1 LSPSRIRSTGR
12 EATGQ
17 VGCRAYKPLYGIGFT
32 PWEEIAE
39 LPAFA
44 DRFAA
49 LFEREEAGRR
59 PPYGPVLDLGCGSG
73 IWAVELAR
81 RGWEVTGV
89 DIVPKA
95 LRRARR
101 RAREAGV
108 ELRLVEGDVTKLGA
122 AGVGTGFPLLIDFGL
137 FHDELSDRQRAAM
150 GREVSAVAAP
160 GAELLMVAWAPARRP
175 LLPRG
180 ASRADIEAAYRGWS
194 VVEEEPFDIAD
205 APFYRFMPKADPRL
219 YRLRRD

>member
-1 LSPSRIRSTGR
+1 MSLG
-12 EATGQ
+12 
-17 VGCRAYKPLYGIGFT
+17 YKVLYGIGFT

-39 LPAFA
+39 LPAFTE
-44 DRFAA
+44 RFAA
-49 LFEREEAGRR
+49 LFDREEAGRT

-73 IWAVELAR
+73 IWSVELAR

-108 ELRLVEGDVTKLGA
+108 EVRLVEGDVTKLGTT
-122 AGVGTGFPLLIDFGL
+122 GVGSGFPLLIDFGL
-137 FHDELSDRQRAAM
+137 FHDELSDRERAAM
-150 GREVSAVAAP
+150 GREVNAVAAP
-160 GAELLMVAWAPARRP
+160 GANLLMAAWARGRRGP
-175 LLPRG
+175 MPRG
-180 ASRADIEAAYRGWS
+180 ASRGDIETAYRGWS
-194 VVEEEPFDIAD
+194 VVEEEAFDITD
-205 APFYRFMPKADPRL
+205 APFYRFFPNADPRL

>member
-1 LSPSRIRSTGR
+1 MSL
-12 EATGQ
+12 
-17 VGCRAYKPLYGIGFT
+17 AYKLLYGIGFT

-39 LPAFA
+39 LPAFT

-49 LFEREEAGRR
+49 LFEREVAGRR
-59 PPYGPVLDLGCGSG
+59 PLYGPVLDLGCGSG

-89 DIVPKA
+89 DIVRKA

-108 ELRLVEGDVTKLGA
+108 ELRLVEGDVTKLGV

-137 FHDELSDRQRAAM
+137 FHDELSDRQPRRWAA
-150 GREVSAVAAP
+150 R
-160 GAELLMVAWAPARRP
+160 
-175 LLPRG
+175 
-180 ASRADIEAAYRGWS
+180 
-194 VVEEEPFDIAD
+194 
-205 APFYRFMPKADPRL
+205 
-219 YRLRRD
+219 